1 MSTLD
6 MSEVERS
13 TILAAI
19 NQYFNEHGFVPTPV
33 RVVEIYKTYF
43 SNAKA
48 VIAEWR
54 MENPDAI
61 TKTEALGIKHEKA
74 VAAAKLSMSEGYDDI
89 GTLATESF
97 AKCWQDGHD
106 AGYKDAYSAAYD
118 DAQAVFLLAG
128 NNENEGRLTEYMEKQ
143 VLDTR
148 NDKLLLEVNILKL
161 MLATTN
167 GELAREKLLNN
178 KLKQAVGTKK
188 PQF

>member
-33 RVVEIYKTYF
+33 RVIEIYKTYF

-61 TKTEALGIKHEKA
+61 TKTEALGIKHEQV
-74 VAAAKLSMSEGYDDI
+74 VAAAKLSVSKSYEDI
-89 GTLATESF
+89 STLATESF
-97 AKCWQDGHD
+97 AKYWQDGHE
-106 AGYKDAYSAAYD
+106 AGYKEAYSAAYD
-118 DAQAVFLLAG
+118 DAQAAFLLVG
-128 NNENEGRLTEYMEKQ
+128 NNEDEDGLAEYMEKQ
-143 VLDTR
+143 ELDTR
-148 NDKLLLEVNILKL
+148 NDKLLLEVEMLKL
-161 MLATTN
+161 KLATTN
-167 GELAREKLLNN
+167 NELAREKLLNN
-178 KLKQAVGTKK
+178 KLKQDLATPRHK
-188 PQF
+188 